1 MPATTC
7 RIAAREPFAMD
18 APGIALEVT
27 AGGRSYRTF
36 VDGGCANPPRVIDQ
50 LANAIY
56 QEAETDR
63 WTARQ

>member
-1 MPATTC
+1 
-7 RIAAREPFAMD
+7 MD